1 MSQRGH
7 RYSRFEYGATRRPF
21 SSVSSSS
28 DEGGSARGA
37 LSATLAPPSTFAD
50 FSDLVL
56 TPVSAV
62 SAGAGVVEVT
72 GPWKLCL
79 FPDDRRA
86 DSSEEL
92 VDTFELSSLVTCELR
107 IVNAD

>member
-7 RYSRFEYGATRRPF
+7 RYSWFEYGSTKRPF

-28 DEGGSARGA
+28 DEGGSAREA
-37 LSATLAPPSTFAD
+37 LSATLAPPSTFAG

-62 SAGAGVVEVT
+62 PASAGVVDVT
-72 GPWKLCL
+72 GPWQLCL
-79 FPDDRRA
+79 FPDDRRV

-92 VDTFELSSLVTCELR
+92 VDTFEFSSLVTCKLR
-107 IVNAD
+107 IVNAN